1 MTFTYKCNYGF
12 LHFLME
18 VDIHSGAKGKEV
30 STVTNPDIKILNVN
44 RITCDH
50 LSKELY
56 VFELCR
62 FLDED
67 NLK

>member
-1 MTFTYKCNYGF
+1 
-12 LHFLME
+12 ME